1 MAGPASTT
9 PYAEALAA
17 VAALAGPPAWLHAVT
32 SPERVTEALR
42 RQLAPVGVTVEGART
57 ERVRVK
63 GGRWTVRCLATL
75 GGGDDALA
83 TVALTG
89 TVSPPGGAAA
99 APETAAAGGLA
110 DHPPG
115 TARPGLVPGT
125 RLRLPDLGLD
135 LAVVEPEAPDPEL
148 PVVPD
153 LLDHGRA
160 AVLLARALGAR
171 APARLEVLEAWVLRQ
186 KLGSRCTVGYR
197 IGPVCDGVPDRVV
210 AKAYADDTGERCYAA
225 MTALTV
231 ARHGFLAEPLGYL
244 PEERVLLQG
253 WVDGDTTL
261 KELLQRSLSAGDP
274 TVAVAAETGLV
285 RTGRALSHLHRG
297 VASYAPARPYAAALA
312 RVRAE
317 LAEASATAPE
327 LAAGL
332 GPVLDALAEV
342 DLRHP
347 PGAPVPSHG
356 SFRPA
361 QVLVGGSGVT
371 VIDLDAA
378 GLAEPGADLGTF
390 LGGLDSLGVSDLE
403 AAGDLPRGALQRR
416 ARLLDDLG
424 SMFLA
429 GYGRVDRPTLV
440 RTQLWQGLELVTSVL
455 HAWTHGR
462 PAGADSRSALLRHHL
477 ARSSAVLASDGVL
490 RQGAVQL
497 G

>member
-1 MAGPASTT
+1 
-9 PYAEALAA
+9 
-17 VAALAGPPAWLHAVT
+17 
-32 SPERVTEALR
+32 
-42 RQLAPVGVTVEGART
+42 
-57 ERVRVK
+57 
-63 GGRWTVRCLATL
+63 
-75 GGGDDALA
+75 
-83 TVALTG
+83 
-89 TVSPPGGAAA
+89 
-99 APETAAAGGLA
+99 
-110 DHPPG
+110 
-115 TARPGLVPGT
+115 
-125 RLRLPDLGLD
+125 
-135 LAVVEPEAPDPEL
+135 
-148 PVVPD
+148 
-153 LLDHGRA
+153 
-160 AVLLARALGAR
+160 
-171 APARLEVLEAWVLRQ
+171 
-186 KLGSRCTVGYR
+186 
-197 IGPVCDGVPDRVV
+197 
-210 AKAYADDTGERCYAA
+210 
-225 MTALTV
+225 
-231 ARHGFLAEPLGYL
+231 
-244 PEERVLLQG
+244 
-253 WVDGDTTL
+253 
-261 KELLQRSLSAGDP
+261 
-274 TVAVAAETGLV
+274 
-285 RTGRALSHLHRG
+285 
-297 VASYAPARPYAAALA
+297 
-312 RVRAE
+312 
-317 LAEASATAPE
+317 
-327 LAAGL
+327 
-332 GPVLDALAEV
+332 VLDALAEV